1 MVVSYK
7 KGSLTFKTRKLL
19 AIRKKYQLFLDG
31 VMYYLAE
38 MVVLYQIGII
48 YERFKYFFAIKL
60 YVEDQLLE
68 LNQITFGGYLVQ
80 KYEGGGNQFRQFFMF
95 RLRFRLIVMSSGGKD
110 LLFSFTFFQ
119 QNSFCDI
126 YISRYVFRFN
136 LRIVGGMIGRVN

>member
-1 MVVSYK
+1 
-7 KGSLTFKTRKLL
+7 
-19 AIRKKYQLFLDG
+19 
-31 VMYYLAE
+31 MYYLAE